1 MNRPFSRLRRFAIA
15 AVALALAFV
24 LFRPQVAQALIVR
37 GDEFLYRGNTS
48 AALERYQRALALM
61 PESQTAADRYAFL
74 SLQRNTP
81 SSLRRAITIAG
92 RYLRRHPDD
101 AVLLTD
107 RALCYLHQ
115 KRYALAQNDFEHAAR
130 SSHAPESFVFAGWAA
145 EHAGRA
151 KSARTLWRLAL
162 AVRRGYRPA
171 LIALSEHGQ

>member
-15 AVALALAFV
+15 AVALVLAFV
-24 LFRPQVAQALIVR
+24 LFRSQVAQALIVR
-37 GDEFLYRGNTS
+37 GDEFLYRGNTP

-74 SLQRNTP
+74 SLQQNTP

-92 RYLRRHPDD
+92 RYLRRHPGD

-115 KRYALAQNDFEHAAR
+115 KRYALAQNDFERAAR
-130 SSHAPESFVFAGWAA
+130 SSRSPESFVFAGWAA

-162 AVRRGYRPA
+162 SVRHGYRPA
-171 LIALSEHGQ
+171 LIALWEHGR